1 MGKDLVVRTN
11 QAPAFSVDN
20 NLTIADIL
28 SVAVSEAE
36 GKLQKTLKEGMA
48 EIKRIEARIKQIGKD
63 IDIQIDLLQVACG
76 LSEDVDTANQSL
88 VALFGDDV
96 KIIVTTDINERQII
110 VEYSYSCS
118 HTRSQKKVPFSMEI
132 TRLMGLLESEK
143 GKLGQANADM
153 SEIRKRLANI
163 PALERRYRGK
173 LVANQL
179 EKTAEGKNVLQII
192 TANMEEE
199 LRNI

>member
-1 MGKDLVVRTN
+1 
-11 QAPAFSVDN
+11 
-20 NLTIADIL
+20 
-28 SVAVSEAE
+28 
-36 GKLQKTLKEGMA
+36 
-48 EIKRIEARIKQIGKD
+48 
-63 IDIQIDLLQVACG
+63 
-76 LSEDVDTANQSL
+76 
-88 VALFGDDV
+88 
-96 KIIVTTDINERQII
+96 
-110 VEYSYSCS
+110 
-118 HTRSQKKVPFSMEI
+118 
-132 TRLMGLLESEK
+132 MGLLESEK

-153 SEIRKRLANI
+153 SETRKRLANI